1 MARVSAAARREL
13 LIEATIR
20 VMVRDGVAKATT
32 RAIVA
37 EANMPL
43 GAFHYC
49 FRSKEELL
57 ERVIETITD
66 HTLDPALEGLRADGS
81 LEERLR
87 AGLGAYWQHVLDH
100 PDEHRVTYELTQYA
114 LRESGLA
121 DVAKRQYQTYL
132 AANTKVLETLAEV
145 SGATWSVPVPVLARY
160 VTALIDGLTLLY
172 LNEGDAGTAGAALD
186 LGAEYVAGLARI

>member
-145 SGATWSVPVPVLARY
+145 SGTTWSVPVPVLARY